1 MQHTNGA
8 VRLEYHRCADPD
20 GAVRL
25 TLLGEVDMA
34 VADDLEHELLELE
47 HARMRAR
54 LDLSEL
60 RFIDLGGLDAI
71 LAALARARRAG
82 WLLEVEPCVNPTVAR
97 LAGLTGHDAILWPA
111 SRPPLD
117 QAPFA
122 G

>member
-1 MQHTNGA
+1 
-8 VRLEYHRCADPD
+8 
-20 GAVRL
+20 VRL

-34 VADDLEHELLELE
+34 VAADLEHELLELE

-71 LAALARARRAG
+71 LAALARARRGG
-82 WLLEVEPCVNPTVAR
+82 WQLEVERAVHPTVAR
-97 LAGLTGHDAILWPA
+97 LAGLTGLDAILWPGA
-111 SRPPLD
+111 RPLRD
-117 QAPFA
+117 QASAA